1 MTLVKDDLFQSLYN
15 QCGLSK
21 QTSKSL
27 GETIFELIKKALE
40 SGDNVL
46 ITGFGKFTVR
56 KKAARRGRN
65 PKTGQ
70 DLALEPRRVV
80 TFKCSRSLKDRLNSK
95 NTSGTL

>member
-1 MTLVKDDLFQSLYN
+1 MTLVKDDLFESLYN

-21 QTSKSL
+21 QTSKVL
-27 GETIFELIKKALE
+27 GETIFDLIKNALE
-40 SGDNVL
+40 SGDDVL

-70 DLALEPRRVV
+70 DLALEPGRVV
-80 TFKCSRSLKDRLNSK
+80 SFRCSRRLRGKINS
-95 NTSGTL
+95 